1 MATVPTPLHGL
12 SRDVTMAVLPRLYLE
27 EVILELSRRDINI
40 GGFHTGKDHL
50 ISVLKHLMAREYADL
65 GPGESQTKET
75 GSRNTKDKTVGVE
88 HDLGKQDASQSKKQD
103 HTTNECHRVDKSTV
117 QRPTNMSLS
126 DQVGSKDGNVK
137 LDNNVSRQKGK
148 VTNQNDKNVAAETN
162 QSRASNNGRT
172 QTAKTAAKR
181 SSSDVGTKYFD
192 TLPDDVRYNLEFC
205 DARVVLKRLEH
216 KDGSGFLR
224 HKKRRSQVT
233 RKGSHVTS
241 AVTSDVPQRS
251 LDNTVPNVNGGD
263 TKAEVESNYFLLE
276 AEQLGY
282 KTRLRWNTIIQ
293 SELQPETESN
303 PIAKTTVKERK
314 NIETTS
320 SGRQP
325 TSSDGGKTKQ
335 PASLVDNKRNKA
347 RPHEESKA
355 KTPAKGKQ
363 KVGTTSSGR
372 QPHCKDGKR
381 KQSSPVQKT
390 VQSKQKKVQ
399 PPKESEPKKSAEGKQ
414 KNATTSSGRQP
425 PSSDGKSKQ
434 PSPVSESV
442 MSHMKKVWFPE
453 ESMPETYATG
463 ELKIAAVSSGRKQPS
478 KNKKGILLTPASEAV
493 LSKLNKVQLP
503 KKSVPKTSAKG
514 KQKMGRATGQPS
526 NDGKS
531 PNPQGASVRPI
542 IRRNRTKHVY
552 VCEDCGYRS
561 KSRCHMIVHIR
572 KHTGEKP
579 FGCCLCSYRG
589 TSEKNLR
596 THMQKHIGLESP
608 HVCEYCGYTTG
619 SRNALVKHIRTHT
632 GERPYVCNICGYS
645 ASNTS
650 RIAEHIRTHTNERTF
665 RCPQCTYRAN
675 RRDSLVRHYLTH
687 TGDKPFHC
695 TLCDYKSTQKST
707 LKRHVVLMH
716 EKRKDVKEKEKREH
730 NNGEKCE

>member
-12 SRDVTMAVLPRLYLE
+12 SREVTMAVLPRLYLE

-65 GPGESQTKET
+65 GAGESQTKET
-75 GSRNTKDKTVGVE
+75 GSRNSKDKTADME
-88 HDLGKQDASQSKKQD
+88 HDLGKQDASQRIPNMGTKQD
-103 HTTNECHRVDKSTV
+103 HATNECHRVEESTV
-117 QRPTNMSLS
+117 QRLTNMSPS
-126 DQVGSKDGNVK
+126 DQVGSKDGNVE

-148 VTNQNDKNVAAETN
+148 VTNQNDKNLAAETN
-162 QSRASNNGRT
+162 QSRASSNDRI
-172 QTAKTAAKR
+172 QTAKTTAKR

-192 TLPDDVRYNLEFC
+192 ALPEDVRHHLEFC

-216 KDGSGFLR
+216 KDSSGFLR

-233 RKGSHVTS
+233 GKGSHVTS

-251 LDNTVPNVNGGD
+251 LDNAVPNVNGGD
-263 TKAEVESNYFLLE
+263 TKAEVESNDFLLE

-293 SELQPETESN
+293 SDLQSETESE
-303 PIAKTTVKERK
+303 PKTTAKENQK
-314 NIETTS
+314 IGTTS
-320 SGRQP
+320 SGRP
-325 TSSDGGKTKQ
+325 LPPSDGGKSKQ
-335 PASLVDNKRNKA
+335 PASPVDNKRNKA

-372 QPHCKDGKR
+372 QPPCKNGKR
-381 KQSSPVQKT
+381 
-390 VQSKQKKVQ
+390 
-399 PPKESEPKKSAEGKQ
+399 
-414 KNATTSSGRQP
+414 
-425 PSSDGKSKQ
+425 KQ

-453 ESMPETYATG
+453 DSEESMPETYAT

-478 KNKKGILLTPASEAV
+478 NIKKGILLTPASEAV
-493 LSKLNKVQLP
+493 LSKLKKVQLP

-514 KQKMGRATGQPS
+514 KQKIGRATGQPS

-531 PNPQGASVRPI
+531 PNPEGASVRPI

-730 NNGEKCE
+730 NNVEKSK